1 MKENITWKRKD
12 KTRKMKCKEIEI
24 EIKRSKVKWLNA
36 IYNYPVKLIDSV
48 FCETLEK
55 IITQT
60 ENQNVDDKNVI
71 HLDENYVIHLD
82 VPKLISYFICNILL

>member
-1 MKENITWKRKD
+1 M
-12 KTRKMKCKEIEI
+12 
-24 EIKRSKVKWLNA
+24 
-36 IYNYPVKLIDSV
+36 KLIDSV

-60 ENQNVDDKNVI
+60 GNQNVDDKNVI

-82 VPKLISYFICNILL
+82 VPKLMSYFICNILL